1 MKPYGN
7 HILYV
12 DNTSH
17 LCVLFFKHVNTAMV
31 KKKIQTSSNGNK
43 FMLFKYFSV
52 NRF

>member
-31 KKKIQTSSNGNK
+31 KKKYKHLSMVTNSCFLSISQ
-43 FMLFKYFSV
+43 
-52 NRF
+52 